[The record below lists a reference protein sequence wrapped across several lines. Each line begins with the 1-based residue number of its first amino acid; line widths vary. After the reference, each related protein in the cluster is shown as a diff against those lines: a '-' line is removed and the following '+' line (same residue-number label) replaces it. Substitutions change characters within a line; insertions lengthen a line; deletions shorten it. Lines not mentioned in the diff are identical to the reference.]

1 MVKGEDMGQ
10 LQGSQNAVWGQARWR
25 ISWWSKEPW
34 QQLLRPWS
42 IELLVVLSQVIDN
55 PVLLRV
61 IFDCLVELVLS
72 WAVALAPWV
81 QWPCSNCHCC
91 AGIKKAKTR
100 AARVVQPTFRH
111 ANLMLIDL
119 NTLQYQ
125 GELWWKWQ
133 AVSISSHCRTIPCS
147 VLSRNANSL

>member
-81 QWPCSNCHCC
+81 QWPCSNCLAQVGRQGYACALLCRHQEGQNQSCPCC
-91 AGIKKAKTR
+91 AANIPACKPNAHWLEYSAVPRR
-100 AARVVQPTFRH
+100 A
-111 ANLMLIDL
+111 LMEVTGCVD
-119 NTLQYQ
+119 Q
-125 GELWWKWQ
+125 
-133 AVSISSHCRTIPCS
+133 
-147 VLSRNANSL
+147 